1 MKKVALIGIG
11 NIIFCDDG
19 LGVYAVSYIERNYQP
34 PSSLD
39 IFDGGTFGFSLMPYF
54 QEYDYVLLVSTTSVG
69 KSSGCVSCFSLDEM
83 MELGKERQT
92 AHETELLMMLE
103 ICSFLDEDM
112 AEVNIVS
119 MKPDDILLVEA
130 NLTQVVKEA
139 FPKLI
144 EKIVQVLDDKDIKIR
159 KKDKEVT
166 LDTII
171 KEYANPT
178 MDTHDYQNL
187 LRK

>member
-1 MKKVALIGIG
+1 MF
-11 NIIFCDDG
+11 NDDG
-19 LGVYAVSYIERNYQP
+19 IGVYATSYIERNYEST
-34 PSSLD
+34 SSLS

-69 KSSGCVSCFSLDEM
+69 KNSGSVSQFSLDEM
-83 MELGKERQT
+83 MKLGHERQT

-112 AEVNIVS
+112 AEVDIVS
-119 MKPDDILLVEA
+119 MKPDDILPVDA
-130 NLTQVVKEA
+130 NLTQVVKDS

-144 EKIVQVLDDKDIKIR
+144 EKIVQVLNDKDIKLR
-159 KKDKEVT
+159 KKDKEIS
-166 LDTII
+166 LETII

-178 MDTHDYQNL
+178 MDTHDHRNL